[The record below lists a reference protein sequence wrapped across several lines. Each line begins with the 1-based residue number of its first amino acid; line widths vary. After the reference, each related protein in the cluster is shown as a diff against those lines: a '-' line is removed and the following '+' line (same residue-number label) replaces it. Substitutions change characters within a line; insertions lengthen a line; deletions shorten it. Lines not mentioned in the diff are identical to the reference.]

1 MIYRLTNLGKQGTD
15 DKACVGFFG
24 PFSSCGQAGVLEGES
39 TNANPP
45 CGFSNSDSKHR

>member
-24 PFSSCGQAGVLEGES
+24 PFSSCGQAGGALEGES
-39 TNANPP
+39 TNANPTL
-45 CGFSNSDSKHR
+45 DSKHR